1 MTNWPFS
8 IWDFWFSK
16 HWKFFFNFMFLR
28 NKNWQLRL
36 FICDFQFLRNQ
47 TLKITK
53 VNFWFSVCFG
63 DQKASTPVAKANL
76 FNRFF
81 ASVFQ
86 KLNLHTT
93 TSTQTSTDNELHL
106 IQTSIKEVTKE
117 LKAINPSKAYGPDQI
132 PGILLKE
139 CTSEIASS
147 LTRLIK
153 LSLRV
158 ACVPKD
164 WKCANIVAVFKKG
177 NKEEVIN
184 YRPISLLSLVSK
196 IAECCVFSHFYS
208 FIAGNIYPLQHGFVK
223 GRSTITQLLDTVHRI
238 TSAIDQG
245 VQTDV
250 AFLDFSKAF
259 DSVSHPHLISKL
271 DQIGIKG
278 PLLQWFTS
286 YLDNRV
292 QRVVIDGKNSEWLPV
307 TSGVPQGSLL
317 GPALFVL
324 FINDMP
330 CAVSQ
335 CSTLA
340 LFADD
345 AKCFRTIRSASDCV
359 LFQADNDNLVDWSD
373 VIETPDYANVSNSS
387 FNFIVHFYGF
397 QFSIIL

>member
-1 MTNWPFS
+1 MNMQTNLKKFWPFYEA
-8 IWDFWFSK
+8 K
-16 HWKFFFNFMFLR
+16 
-28 NKNWQLRL
+28 
-36 FICDFQFLRNQ
+36 
-47 TLKITK
+47 TK
-53 VNFWFSVCFG
+53 SARIPKVVCFG
-63 DQKASTPVAKANL
+63 DQKASTHVAKANL
-76 FNRFF
+76 INRFF

-86 KLNLHTT
+86 KPNLHTT
-93 TSTQTSTDNELHL
+93 TSTQTATDNELHL
-106 IQTSIKEVTKE
+106 IQTSIEEVTKE

-196 IAECCVFSHFYS
+196 IAERCVFAHFYS
-208 FIAGNIYPLQHGFVK
+208 LIAGNIYPLQHAFVK
-223 GRSTITQLLDTVHRI
+223 GRSTITQLLDNVHRI

-278 PLLQWFTS
+278 PLLQ
-286 YLDNRV
+286 LV
-292 QRVVIDGKNSEWLPV
+292 HKL
-307 TSGVPQGSLL
+307 SG
-317 GPALFVL
+317 
-324 FINDMP
+324 
-330 CAVSQ
+330 
-335 CSTLA
+335 
-340 LFADD
+340 
-345 AKCFRTIRSASDCV
+345 
-359 LFQADNDNLVDWSD
+359 
-373 VIETPDYANVSNSS
+373 
-387 FNFIVHFYGF
+387 
-397 QFSIIL
+397 